1 MIDLNEEL
9 GHALAR
15 RAETVM
21 VRDDLDDV
29 LAGVNV
35 IRFSDPDAKPKR
47 RPRLLLV
54 AAASALVAGTAG
66 LVWVQ
71 NTRSEPTSTTQQPT
85 SPPADQSLP
94 AVSPPAVSLSAVGEI
109 ATDQWLWPT
118 AVPNGYEFQFADRN
132 NHPTGDLQWIN
143 FGTKGS
149 LTGQLSLLVGPD
161 DPSSDKGKLVE
172 MAGRNWTVTTS
183 PGRARGTA
191 AIGDRFVDVGGPVSE
206 TELLT
211 IIDGLTLVAETQLPA
226 APLTYR
232 NIMTDVGE
240 FDVNGEQATMSVDES
255 NGWYCTAT
263 RTAGVGGGGCATY
276 FDPTMTISR
285 YHSASFGVAESTSQL
300 QMSTQ
305 GMASTD
311 VARIDVEFINGVT
324 SSVVPQNTSDRFPDV
339 LFWTVGAIAALEP
352 GQDPDAVNEVLVEIR
367 AYSADG
373 TLLAT
378 HTSSDDS
385 IGL

>member
-47 RPRLLLV
+47 RPPMLLV

-85 SPPADQSLP
+85 SSPADQSLPDQSLP

-118 AVPNGYEFQFADRN
+118 AVPGGFEFQFADRY

-143 FGTKGS
+143 FGTTGS

-161 DPSSDKGKLVE
+161 DPSSDGGNLVE
-172 MAGRNWTVTTS
+172 LAGRNWTVTTS

-191 AIGDRFVDVGGPVSE
+191 AIGDG
-206 TELLT
+206 
-211 IIDGLTLVAETQLPA
+211 
-226 APLTYR
+226 YR
-232 NIMTDVGE
+232 QRGRTGE
-240 FDVNGEQATMSVDES
+240 RD
-255 NGWYCTAT
+255 
-263 RTAGVGGGGCATY
+263 
-276 FDPTMTISR
+276 
-285 YHSASFGVAESTSQL
+285 
-300 QMSTQ
+300 
-305 GMASTD
+305 
-311 VARIDVEFINGVT
+311 
-324 SSVVPQNTSDRFPDV
+324 
-339 LFWTVGAIAALEP
+339 
-352 GQDPDAVNEVLVEIR
+352 
-367 AYSADG
+367 
-373 TLLAT
+373 
-378 HTSSDDS
+378 
-385 IGL
+385 